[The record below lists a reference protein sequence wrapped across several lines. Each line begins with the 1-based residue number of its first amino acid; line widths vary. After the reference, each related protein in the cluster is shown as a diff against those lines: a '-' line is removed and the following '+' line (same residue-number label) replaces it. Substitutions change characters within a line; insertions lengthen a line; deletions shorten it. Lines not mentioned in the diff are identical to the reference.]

1 MCCNDV
7 MALRTKTPKV
17 SLHYS
22 PLTPVK
28 SPYLPT
34 GTRLSSPPW
43 IGPRAC
49 ALVVDRTRP
58 CYQIGPSRARSR
70 RKRAVESGH
79 RRCPCPVKAHMG
91 GGGEESGAMHWVCVL
106 YSSTVISAAGR
117 EQEPLSRAPHRRA
130 RASRGDKE
138 GDDGKSNEGGRLA
151 PWRTTR
157 CDMNARRGSHWTR
170 MRASI
175 NLNCAGWPAP
185 VNSPCIALATPK
197 AKADMD
203 HVAAGLWTKKKRP
216 REPKEKDE

>member
-1 MCCNDV
+1 MGATWERATACWFLPARQACNGSVGTLSMCCNDV

-91 GGGEESGAMHWVCVL
+91 GGGRRAGRCTGCVSCIHQPL
-106 YSSTVISAAGR
+106 SLPPAGSKNPCRARLTVAQGPVEGTKKETTAKATRAAGWR
-117 EQEPLSRAPHRRA
+117 HGA
-130 RASRGDKE
+130 R
-138 GDDGKSNEGGRLA
+138 
-151 PWRTTR
+151 
-157 CDMNARRGSHWTR
+157 
-170 MRASI
+170 
-175 NLNCAGWPAP
+175 
-185 VNSPCIALATPK
+185 
-197 AKADMD
+197 
-203 HVAAGLWTKKKRP
+203 HVAT
-216 REPKEKDE
+216 